1 MTEQLALFTLP
12 RSRRNDPR
20 CLDCDVDTLEI
31 GHFYMLRDDVWL
43 EANPTVDGMLCIDCL
58 ETRLGRRLAPTDFS
72 DAPCNHWPL
81 LRLSERDGVEM
92 ASE

>member
-1 MTEQLALFTLP
+1 
-12 RSRRNDPR
+12 
-20 CLDCDVDTLEI
+20 
-31 GHFYMLRDDVWL
+31 
-43 EANPTVDGMLCIDCL
+43 MLCIDCL
-58 ETRLGRRLAPTDFS
+58 ETRLGRRLAQTDFS